1 MTHDVYITGNS
12 SFTDYGITWV
22 NPPLML
28 GYNFETLPNPSPTLN
43 SYSYHAALG
52 ETRLYEPNSPMNKP
66 FIPAP
71 PASLSLAGTPWA
83 RSNGDTDYRA
93 TFGRVEMD
101 STMEAKFF
109 VKPSIYYCGSAVHN
123 SGRFYS
129 MPATVPDNWIVET
142 SPNMY
147 GQKRISAVGP
157 RQLFKPALSVF
168 SEWQVFHSFTDKG
181 WYLGQVDQ
189 MTFGTATLFGLPS
202 SFIADDSATAFSAG
216 VTTYEYAFR
225 WYKVTAT
232 GGVVFTDRTIFA
244 SGIAETSWSPNRSR
258 LQATVTVGVVS
269 VPDDAF
275 AYYVEKRATV
285 DLVVGNWALST
296 NDMGRATSFGNFDV
310 CDPKTGAWMPCALFK
325 IPD

>member
-12 SFTDYGITWV
+12 SLTDYGITWV

-52 ETRLYEPNSPMNKP
+52 ETRLYKPNSPMNKP

-71 PASLSLAGTPWA
+71 PSSTSLAGTPWA
-83 RSNGDTDYRA
+83 RDNGDTDYRA

-101 STMEAKFF
+101 SAMEAKFF
-109 VKPSIYYCGSAVHN
+109 VKPSIYYCGSAVWN

-142 SPNMY
+142 SPDMY
-147 GQKRISAVGP
+147 RQKRISAVGP
-157 RQLFKPALSVF
+157 RQLFRTTLNANSQWKVF
-168 SEWQVFHSFTDKG
+168 YSFTDKG

-189 MTFGTATLFGLPS
+189 MMFDIPTLFGLPS
-202 SFIADDSATAFSAG
+202 SFIVNDGANAFRAG
-216 VTTYEYAFR
+216 ATTYEYAFK
-225 WYKVTAT
+225 WVKVTAT
-232 GGVVFTDRTIFA
+232 GGFVYTDRTIFA
-244 SGIAETSWSPNRSR
+244 SGIAETSWTPNVSR

-275 AYYVEKRATV
+275 AYHVEKRATV
-285 DLVVGNWALST
+285 DDDVGSWSVSK